1 MKTFFYWTLTI
12 IITLVVMY
20 YQRVTGPTYPKKV
33 KTEIA
38 GKEYN
43 FKLLRTNE
51 IGTPCDINLPVEDED
66 KDLKAVITYKRYKV
80 NEEWKSE
87 EMIRKAIT
95 PKSLFGKKEITVL
108 SATLPEQ
115 PPAGKIEYRI
125 ELYKGGEKVALNEG
139 EPVVI
144 RFKGFV
150 PRQILIPHIIF
161 MILALF
167 FGTRTGVELIF
178 RREKTLKYTV
188 ITLISLGIGGL
199 FLGPLVQYNAFGDYW
214 TGWPFGGD
222 WTDNKTLFAFIFW
235 VISVF
240 VLRRNPKNRLW
251 PAIALIVMYSIY
263 LIPHSTG
270 GSELNPETG
279 KVETGMKN

>member
-1 MKTFFYWTLTI
+1 
-12 IITLVVMY
+12 MY

-38 GKEYN
+38 DKEYN
-43 FKLLRTNE
+43 FKLLRSFE

-66 KDLKAVITYKRYKV
+66 KDLKAVIIYKRYKV
-80 NEEWKSE
+80 NEEWKSV
-87 EMIRKAIT
+87 EMIRKTIT
-95 PKSLFGKKEITVL
+95 PKSLFGKGKEITVL

-188 ITLISLGIGGL
+188 FTLISLGIGGL

-279 KVETGMKN
+279 KVETGLKE